1 MQSKVYPVAIIGGGS
16 AGTMAALRTI
26 LNNRTCIFFPGSGK
40 DKKKS
45 RAFWVAKVENVP
57 GHTRYKKG
65 IEEPNKETLNWMAQS
80 KFKDKFIWKKN
91 RGIRKIEKEGDLFIL
106 TDDKDEKYKAQKVIL
121 STGLMDI
128 QPHIQGDIKLVL
140 PFANMQTID
149 YCLRCDGHHTFEK
162 HTSVIGHNSGAAWV
176 AIMLHER
183 YNNPSMKIFTNG
195 EKPHFDET
203 VSKLIDLY
211 NIEVHLEEIIDVV
224 GKPDEGKLEGFV
236 LKGGKEVKTEFSF
249 VSLGMMVYNE
259 LATNLGAEVDDR
271 GFVLTDKSGETTV
284 NGLYVAG
291 DLRAGGKKQIYTAW
305 DQAVDTVDAIDAI
318 IRRTE
323 REEKL
328 KSSP

>member
-1 MQSKVYPVAIIGGGS
+1 MENEIYPVAIIGGGS

-65 IEEPNKETLNWMAQS
+65 IEGPNKETLDWMAQS
-80 KFKDKFIWKKN
+80 KFKEKFIWKKN
-91 RGIRKIEKEGDLFIL
+91 RGIRKIEKDGDLFIL

-195 EKPHFDET
+195 EKPHFDDT
-203 VSKLIDLY
+203 VSKLIKLY
-211 NIEVHLEEIIDVV
+211 NIEVFEEEIIDVL
-224 GKPDEGKLEGFV
+224 GKPEEGKLEGLV
-236 LKGGKEVKTEFSF
+236 LKGGKEVKTEFAF
-249 VSLGMMVYNE
+249 VSLGMMVYND
-259 LATNLGAEVDDR
+259 LAKNLGADVDDR
-271 GFVLTDKSGETTV
+271 GFVLTDSNGETTV

-318 IRRTE
+318 LRRKE
-323 REEKL
+323 RESLL
-328 KSSP
+328 KDS